1 MASKIDVQDAVDIVL
16 QAREELDRRGVAAN
30 EALVMT
36 GLALGVLLSGG
47 SS

>member
-1 MASKIDVQDAVDIVL
+1 MARKLDVQDAVDVAL
-16 QAREELDRRGVAAN
+16 EARQELERRGVAAN